1 MHSTGLI
8 VTLRQKHK
16 KNGMNIENTKSQM
29 RKGMLEYCI
38 LLLAH
43 KQPTYAN
50 DIIKQFQDADMIVV
64 EGTLYPLLNRMKR
77 DGLLQYEWKESTQGP
92 PRKYYALTEDG
103 EEALKQLDSI
113 WDSLNRTVGIL
124 K

>member
-1 MHSTGLI
+1 M
-8 VTLRQKHK
+8 RQKHK

-38 LLLAH
+38 LLLAR

-77 DGLLQYEWKESTQGP
+77 DGLLQHEWKESTQGP

>member
-1 MHSTGLI
+1 
-8 VTLRQKHK
+8 
-16 KNGMNIENTKSQM
+16 
-29 RKGMLEYCI
+29 MLEYCI
-38 LLLAH
+38 LLLAR